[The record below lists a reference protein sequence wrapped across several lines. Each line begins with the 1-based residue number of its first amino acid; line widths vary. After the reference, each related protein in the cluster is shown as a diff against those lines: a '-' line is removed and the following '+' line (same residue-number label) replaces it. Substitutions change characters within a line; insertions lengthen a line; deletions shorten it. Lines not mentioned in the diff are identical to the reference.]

1 MKKQHHIYSFLAGIF
16 FTAIISWTGNNKQT
30 NSEGANSDS
39 NPVIAV
45 RKIKLKEGVSADAF
59 EKFAVRVAHDEFG
72 KLPGVKFYYGKGER
86 GDDPGSYLLFYEFD
100 SKTTRNFYA
109 PTEGAENGT
118 QIKRTPEAE
127 KMVNDY
133 FSKYNPE
140 FGKLA
145 EVIKENGK
153 KGYIDYIILK

>member
-1 MKKQHHIYSFLAGIF
+1 MKKQRHIYSFLAGIF

-45 RKIKLKEGVSADAF
+45 RKIKLKEGVSTDAF

-86 GDDPGSYLLFYEFD
+86 GDEPGSYVMFYEFD
-100 SKTTRNFYA
+100 SKTTLLHYAPGEDDNSKRSPEVTKMVDAFYA
-109 PTEGAENGT
+109 
-118 QIKRTPEAE
+118 K
-127 KMVNDY
+127 
-133 FSKYNPE
+133 FNPE
-140 FGKLA
+140 FNKLA
-145 EVIKENGK
+145 EVIKPAGK
-153 KGYIDYIILK
+153 KGYVDYLILK

>member
-1 MKKQHHIYSFLAGIF
+1 MKKKNYITAFLAGIL
-16 FTAIISWTGNNKQT
+16 FTAIISWTDNSTNK
-30 NSEGANSDS
+30 NSDS
-39 NPVIAV
+39 NPDANPVLAV
-45 RKIKLKEGVSADAF
+45 RKIKLKEGVSTDAF

-140 FGKLA
+140 FGKLG
-145 EVIKENGK
+145 EVIKEEGK
-153 KGYIDYIILK
+153 KGFIDYIILK